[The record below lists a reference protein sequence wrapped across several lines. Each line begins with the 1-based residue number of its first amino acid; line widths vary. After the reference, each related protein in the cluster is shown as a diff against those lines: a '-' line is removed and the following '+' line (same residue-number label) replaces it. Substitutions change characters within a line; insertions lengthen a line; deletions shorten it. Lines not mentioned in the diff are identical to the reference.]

1 MRERKRE
8 TGGEREKWGEGEQTE
23 SVSEKERC
31 KLLILTERVKPSI
44 QSMNDKIITI
54 KRVI

>member
-1 MRERKRE
+1 LRERKRE
-8 TGGEREKWGEGEQTE
+8 TGGEGEQTE